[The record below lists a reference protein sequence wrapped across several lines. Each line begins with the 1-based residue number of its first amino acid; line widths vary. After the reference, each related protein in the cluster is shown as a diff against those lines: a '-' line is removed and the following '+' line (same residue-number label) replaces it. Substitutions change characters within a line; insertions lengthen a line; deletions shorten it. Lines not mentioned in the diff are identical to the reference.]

1 VKHLLIILFSI
12 LLLSSPV
19 IGESERPE
27 TIVIPVG
34 TLGDISES
42 RKQILQNTLS
52 QELTKYFRLVPQDK
66 FEAAQEQAFEEL
78 EYEECTEDQC
88 IMMIQELLQ
97 VENVISLQLVE
108 EDGDS
113 QLSLTWVGLEEKK
126 VLTDFCEGCKTK
138 ELNSK
143 IELLV
148 RNMVQQISQVTKVD
162 TEPEEKDIPS
172 TTDTTTDDTKVDTE
186 PEEKLD
192 DTTESYTYKLRGII
206 GSGSSD
212 KTEFSNISLHFVWE
226 KLGIG
231 LSDFYMKTASSAGQ
245 KYELHNQSLDFT
257 YTYTDDYF
265 VFEGAVGAWW
275 GGWSVAGWWM
285 WLVVG
290 WQCSGPVVGGCAV
303 GRCMIINVIIN
314 HFMKLCA
321 CHNPS
326 TLLYVRAVGESPH
339 KPPLVE
345 HPQNMSFVNILPGL
359 YKPTELRKPWFV

>member
-1 VKHLLIILFSI
+1 VKHILIILTF

-19 IGESERPE
+19 IGQSERPE

-42 RKQILQNTLS
+42 RKQIIQNTLS

-148 RNMVQQISQVTKVD
+148 KNMVQQIGQVTKVE
-162 TEPEEKDIPS
+162 TEPKETI
-172 TTDTTTDDTKVDTE
+172 
-186 PEEKLD
+186 D
-192 DTTESYTYKLRGII
+192 DTTESYIYKLRGII

-226 KLGIG
+226 KLGFG
-231 LSDFYMKTASSAGQ
+231 LSDFYMKTTSSAGH

-257 YTYTDDYF
+257 YTYTDDYSF
-265 VFEGAVGAWW
+265 SFGAG
-275 GGWSVAGWWM
+275 
-285 WLVVG
+285 
-290 WQCSGPVVGGCAV
+290 
-303 GRCMIINVIIN
+303 VIVDGEA
-314 HFMKLCA
+314 KS
-321 CHNPS
+321 S
-326 TLLYVRAVGESPH
+326 TLNLKSTAVSGNRVMVLLGTDLGKWEFLGGYQYSTFEY
-339 KPPLVE
+339 KNFNSTKNF
-345 HPQNMSFVNILPGL
+345 NMSGGL
-359 YKPTELRKPWFV
+359 MVFGIGVGF

>member
-1 VKHLLIILFSI
+1 
-12 LLLSSPV
+12 
-19 IGESERPE
+19 
-27 TIVIPVG
+27 
-34 TLGDISES
+34 
-42 RKQILQNTLS
+42 
-52 QELTKYFRLVPQDK
+52 LTKYFRLVPQDK

-148 RNMVQQISQVTKVD
+148 KNMVQQIGQVTKVE
-162 TEPEEKDIPS
+162 TEPK
-172 TTDTTTDDTKVDTE
+172 
-186 PEEKLD
+186 EKLD
-192 DTTESYTYKLRGII
+192 DTTESYIYRLRGII

-226 KLGIG
+226 KLGFG
-231 LSDFYMKTASSAGQ
+231 LSDFYMKTTSSAGH

-257 YTYTDDYF
+257 YTYTDDYSF
-265 VFEGAVGAWW
+265 SFGAG
-275 GGWSVAGWWM
+275 
-285 WLVVG
+285 
-290 WQCSGPVVGGCAV
+290 
-303 GRCMIINVIIN
+303 VIVDGEA
-314 HFMKLCA
+314 KS
-321 CHNPS
+321 S
-326 TLLYVRAVGESPH
+326 TLNLKSTAVSGNRVMVLLGTDLGKWEFLGGYQYSTFEY
-339 KPPLVE
+339 KNFNSTKNF
-345 HPQNMSFVNILPGL
+345 NMSGGL
-359 YKPTELRKPWFV
+359 MVFGIGVGF

>member
-1 VKHLLIILFSI
+1 VRHILI
-12 LLLSSPV
+12 LLSFLFLSSPV
-19 IGESERPE
+19 IGQSERPE

-34 TLGDISES
+34 TLGDISDS

-52 QELTKYFRLVPQDK
+52 QELTKYFRLVPQNK
-66 FEAAQEQAFEEL
+66 FEEALEKAFEEL

-88 IMMIQELLQ
+88 IMMIQEILQ
-97 VENVISLQLVE
+97 VENVFSLQLVE
-108 EDGDS
+108 EDGDT

-148 RNMVQQISQVTKVD
+148 KNMVQQIGQVTKVE
-162 TEPEEKDIPS
+162 TEPK
-172 TTDTTTDDTKVDTE
+172 
-186 PEEKLD
+186 EKLD

-231 LSDFYMKTASSAGQ
+231 LSDFYMKTTTSAGH

-257 YTYTDDYF
+257 YTYTDDYSF
-265 VFEGAVGAWW
+265 SFGAG
-275 GGWSVAGWWM
+275 
-285 WLVVG
+285 
-290 WQCSGPVVGGCAV
+290 
-303 GRCMIINVIIN
+303 VIVDGEA
-314 HFMKLCA
+314 KS
-321 CHNPS
+321 S
-326 TLLYVRAVGESPH
+326 TLNLKSTAVSGYR
-339 KPPLVE
+339 V
-345 HPQNMSFVNILPGL
+345 MGL
-359 YKPTELRKPWFV
+359 MGTDLGKWEFLGGYQYSTFEYKKFTTTKNLSISVGLMVFGIGVGF

>member
-1 VKHLLIILFSI
+1 MGFPNPPIVNQVKHLLIILLSI
-12 LLLSSPV
+12 LLLSSPLF
-19 IGESERPE
+19 GQSERPE

-42 RKQILQNTLS
+42 RKQIIQNTLS

-148 RNMVQQISQVTKVD
+148 KNMVQQIGQVTKVE
-162 TEPEEKDIPS
+162 TEPK
-172 TTDTTTDDTKVDTE
+172 
-186 PEEKLD
+186 EKLD
-192 DTTESYTYKLRGII
+192 DTTESYIYKLRGII

-226 KLGIG
+226 KLGFG
-231 LSDFYMKTASSAGQ
+231 LSDFYMKTTSSAGH

-257 YTYTDDYF
+257 YTYTDDYSF
-265 VFEGAVGAWW
+265 SFGAG
-275 GGWSVAGWWM
+275 
-285 WLVVG
+285 
-290 WQCSGPVVGGCAV
+290 
-303 GRCMIINVIIN
+303 VIVDGEA
-314 HFMKLCA
+314 KS
-321 CHNPS
+321 S
-326 TLLYVRAVGESPH
+326 TLNLKSTAVSGNRVMVLLGTDLGKWEFLGGYQYSTFEY
-339 KPPLVE
+339 KNFNSTKNF
-345 HPQNMSFVNILPGL
+345 NMSGGL
-359 YKPTELRKPWFV
+359 MVFGIGVGF

>member
-1 VKHLLIILFSI
+1 MKHILIILSF

-19 IGESERPE
+19 IGQSERPE

-42 RKQILQNTLS
+42 RKQIIQNTLS

-148 RNMVQQISQVTKVD
+148 KNMVQQIGQVTKVE
-162 TEPEEKDIPS
+162 TEPKETI
-172 TTDTTTDDTKVDTE
+172 
-186 PEEKLD
+186 D
-192 DTTESYTYKLRGII
+192 DTTESYIYKLRGII

-226 KLGIG
+226 KLGFG
-231 LSDFYMKTASSAGQ
+231 LSDFYMKTTSSAGH

-257 YTYTDDYF
+257 YTYTDDYSF
-265 VFEGAVGAWW
+265 SFGAG
-275 GGWSVAGWWM
+275 
-285 WLVVG
+285 
-290 WQCSGPVVGGCAV
+290 
-303 GRCMIINVIIN
+303 VIVDGEA
-314 HFMKLCA
+314 KS
-321 CHNPS
+321 S
-326 TLLYVRAVGESPH
+326 TLNLKSTAVSGNRVMVLLGTDLGKWEFLGGYQYSTFEY
-339 KPPLVE
+339 KNFNSTKNF
-345 HPQNMSFVNILPGL
+345 NMSGGL
-359 YKPTELRKPWFV
+359 MVFGIGVGF